1 MTSLNKNTALELF
14 DGEPAVTEGD
24 DKCID
29 KEVFVRK
36 AQEAAMN
43 TEEIEKAVST
53 IVTLTGKV
61 SLKKL

>member
-1 MTSLNKNTALELF
+1 MTSLNKNTTLELF
-14 DGEPAVTEGD
+14 DGEKAITEGD

-43 TEEIEKAVST
+43 TEEIEKTVSA
-53 IVTLTGKV
+53 IVT
-61 SLKKL
+61 

>member
-14 DGEPAVTEGD
+14 DGEPAITEGD

-43 TEEIEKAVST
+43 TEEIEKTVSA
-53 IVTLTGKV
+53 IVT
-61 SLKKL
+61 